1 MDTEDKRLE
10 AAERAG
16 RLVAQAEIKDGHTTP
31 RDWNQDGIANGRVF
45 SHLAAV
51 GFTRLG
57 SRVYSQAF
65 VDAYRKE
72 FDAL

>member
-1 MDTEDKRLE
+1 MDTEQDRLE

-16 RLVAQAEIKDGHTTP
+16 RLVAQAEIKSGHSTP
-31 RDWNQDGIANGRVF
+31 RDWDQDGVHNGRVF

-51 GFTRLG
+51 GFSRLG

-72 FDAL
+72 FGAE